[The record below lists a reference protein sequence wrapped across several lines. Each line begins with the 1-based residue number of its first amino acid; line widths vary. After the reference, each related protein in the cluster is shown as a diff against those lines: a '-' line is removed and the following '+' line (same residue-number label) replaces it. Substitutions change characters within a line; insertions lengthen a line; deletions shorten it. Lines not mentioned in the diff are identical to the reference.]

1 MTRWM
6 SFAIQTRQ
14 PPTSAALSGLERG
27 TGVAVH
33 ARFCGTTQSRCA
45 AMQMHAK
52 AYERIRRAHS
62 WEQLHCPTPI
72 GSRMSTH
79 VPEQVGTPCEAWIHR
94 GIMHVLSRQL
104 EPTMDALEWS
114 TGSSTRYYLLWV
126 RSLHSIE
133 HDVAWAQQTE
143 QRIRADL
150 PADMTTRWHLDKV
163 RNSTPY
169 ILGRGLDEP
178 YSAFA
183 AYVDAHLLHS
193 SYDFVSVDGRARSA
207 CLRRVWHE
215 QLVAPGG
222 LLLLDNS
229 MRPQY
234 KAARQLFDDSPNW
247 VSVEFNSE
255 DIDQV
260 ASTLWCRLR

>member
-1 MTRWM
+1 
-6 SFAIQTRQ
+6 
-14 PPTSAALSGLERG
+14 
-27 TGVAVH
+27 
-33 ARFCGTTQSRCA
+33 
-45 AMQMHAK
+45 MQMHAK

-62 WEQLHCPTPI
+62 WEQLHCPKPI

-79 VPEQVGTPCEAWIHR
+79 IPEQVGTPCEAWIHR

-169 ILGRGLDEP
+169 ILKKGYDEP
-178 YSAFA
+178 HSAFA